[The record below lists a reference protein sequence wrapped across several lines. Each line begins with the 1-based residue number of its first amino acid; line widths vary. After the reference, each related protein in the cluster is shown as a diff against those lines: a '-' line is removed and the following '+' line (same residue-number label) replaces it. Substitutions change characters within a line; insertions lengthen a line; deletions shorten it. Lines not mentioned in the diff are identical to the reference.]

1 MVRLAQQF
9 RQASRLPPAAM
20 THDIKP
26 PLVHSPM
33 IQIGEVPMKKRVVLT
48 FVMVLS
54 AQVFA
59 ANNEQIAVAILRDAN
74 QKVLGSAIL
83 VEDGKGLEVNVMLRN
98 LGPGKVTVSVHEN
111 GSCKASNG
119 TAFGAAGNMVGTLN
133 GGMLLE
139 TMVGDKGNA
148 FERQVTKLTLS
159 GARNSGSLMRKAFI
173 LHSGDTKG
181 PRVACG
187 VTYKYP

>member
-1 MVRLAQQF
+1 
-9 RQASRLPPAAM
+9 
-20 THDIKP
+20 
-26 PLVHSPM
+26 
-33 IQIGEVPMKKRVVLT
+33 MKKRVAMA
-48 FVMVLS
+48 FAMVLS

-59 ANNEQIAVAILRDAN
+59 ATNEQIAVAILRDAN
-74 QKVLGSAIL
+74 QKVFGSAIL

-111 GSCKASNG
+111 GSCKAGSG
-119 TAFGAAGNMVGTLN
+119 GAFGAAGNVLGTLN

-139 TMVGDKGNA
+139 ATINEKGGA
-148 FERQVTKLTLS
+148 FEKQISKLTLA
-159 GARNSGSLMRKAFI
+159 GGRNTGSLMKKAFI
-173 LHSGDTKG
+173 VHTGDSKG

>member
-1 MVRLAQQF
+1 VWLAQQF
-9 RQASRLPPAAM
+9 RQASRLSLAAM
-20 THDIKP
+20 IDDFKSQ
-26 PLVHSPM
+26 LNHSPS
-33 IQIGEVPMKKRVVLT
+33 IHIGEVPMKKRVVLT
-48 FVMVLS
+48 IAMVLS
-54 AQVFA
+54 VQAFA
-59 ANNEQIAVAILRDAN
+59 ATNEQIAVAILRDAN

-111 GSCKASNG
+111 GSCKTKNG
-119 TAFGAAGNMVGTLN
+119 TTFGAAGNMVGSLN
-133 GGMLLE
+133 NGMLLE
-139 TMVGDKGNA
+139 TMVGDKGSA

-159 GARNSGSLMRKAFI
+159 GARNSGTLMRKAFI